1 MKTSMN
7 TFTALA
13 LSGLLVAPLLGAA
26 SCSSD
31 DLNGFQPPD
40 GLGGYDPGEKPPVLS
55 GSGSGVGAGGPT
67 GQGGAGGG
75 EPPGPPMCD
84 DSLKRCDYI
93 FTLADMGQTSVV
105 VRGNFAADGWD
116 VGVPMTK
123 ANGQWEAIIPIP
135 YNQPVQYKFVI
146 DGNNWI
152 NDPGNPNMIDDG
164 FGGKNSLVSPTTCD
178 PWTCDDPPEDSP
190 VEAWRDAVLYFVFV
204 DRFLDGD
211 PSNNGAAVPNVP
223 TASNYQGGDWQGVIN
238 KIKDGYFTKLGVNS
252 LWLTV
257 PIDNTELA
265 GFGNDGKNYSA
276 YHGYW
281 PKDFYKAEERFGTM
295 AKLKELV
302 DEAHKVN
309 ITVLIDYAANHAH
322 DSAQVYQDNA
332 SWFWPNSNGSGGNCV
347 CGEGCSWDGA
357 ATEKCWFTPYLP
369 DFNYENAAARKYSI
383 DNMVWW
389 WQQTG
394 IDGFRLDA
402 LKHMHMS
409 WLTELRSR
417 VTAEID
423 SVTGKHFYM
432 VGETYTGDKS
442 LIKKYVNPSTMLDG
456 QFDFPLRAEICSKIL
471 MRQGTMQNLEGFLNG
486 NDDAYGNGVMST
498 FIGNHD
504 LPRVIHLAQQN
515 PLWGDSWDGGK
526 NMNWQNQPGL
536 PAGQDAFERMAN
548 GFTLIMTTRGVPLIY
563 YGDEIGLPGAG
574 DPDNRRF
581 MQWNGYSAGQTLLRT
596 HLEKLGQIRK
606 DHVALRRGK
615 RSSLWASNDTMAY
628 KMVHST
634 ETVYVAINRG
644 DTQGSVGNLPSG
656 NLTNLLTGQAVS
668 GPTVNLPPRS
678 SMILVQ

>member
-1 MKTSMN
+1 MKISMN

-31 DLNGFQPPD
+31 DLNGYQPPD

-123 ANGQWEAIIPIP
+123 ANGQWEATVPIP

-152 NDPGNPNMIDDG
+152 NDPGNPNTIDDG

-322 DSAQVYQDNA
+322 DSAQVYKDNT
-332 SWFWPNSNGSGGNCV
+332 SWFWPNTNGSGGNCV

-357 ATEKCWFTPYLP
+357 TTEKCWFTPYLP

-409 WLTELRSR
+409 WLTDLRSR

-432 VGETYTGDKS
+432 VGETYTGDKA

-456 QFDFPLRAEICSKIL
+456 QFDFPLRAEICSKVL
-471 MRQGTMQNLEGFLNG
+471 MRQGTMQQLEGFLNG

-515 PLWGDSWDGGK
+515 PLWSDSWDGGK

-581 MQWNGYSAGQTLLRT
+581 MQWSGYSAGQTLLRT